1 MLDSDG
7 FEVQEMEHDDFQDLT
22 LEQKILCG
30 YYVAKPFNKGAY
42 PIANMNMPKFDLR

>member
-7 FEVQEMEHDDFQDLT
+7 FEVSLMEFDDFESLT

-30 YYVAKPFNKGAY
+30 YFTAKPNMKGAY
-42 PIANMNMPKFDLR
+42 PLDQMNMP

>member
-7 FEVQEMEHDDFQDLT
+7 FEKLDMEAEDFMGLT

-30 YYVAKPFNKGAY
+30 YYVAKPFDKGAY
-42 PIANMNMPKFDLR
+42 PTANLNMPKFEMR